1 MARLHPNRKCAPPIH
16 GIRHP
21 RSARHELLL
30 FAMKQSHTRYL
41 VFRQTSSALGNREKW
56 ASFNK
61 CSDYKSPYLDG
72 GDAFQCGV
80 PVEGST
86 KGYFIET
93 SRDCHGDVEVA
104 NVVVERGGHVPYPG
118 SEDGS
123 PDVISLMWS
132 FLSRYPENP
141 KAEWIPDSCTVDC
154 TLKNYYVN
162 RKDGHSLSNRA
173 SDKTVCLLK
182 GD

>member
-1 MARLHPNRKCAPPIH
+1 M
-16 GIRHP
+16 
-21 RSARHELLL
+21 
-30 FAMKQSHTRYL
+30 
-41 VFRQTSSALGNREKW
+41 VFRQTYPALGNREKW

-80 PVEGST
+80 PVVPRSNPNPT

-104 NVVVERGGHVPYPG
+104 NVVVERGGHNPWPG
-118 SEDGS
+118 IEFATPNVVVD
-123 PDVISLMWS
+123 LMWS

-141 KAEWIPDSCTVDC
+141 KAEWIPNSCTVDC
-154 TLKNYYVN
+154 TLENYAKN
-162 RKDGHSLSNRA
+162 RKGGQNPSEI
-173 SDKTVCLLK
+173 TVCL
-182 GD
+182 